1 MQSTDFQILKSLHP
15 VYQPAMRRI
24 GAFLLL
30 LAVVQ
35 FLAWLSPP
43 QFDTGGIR
51 GYLPLHALFEV
62 SSIVVAMMVFAV
74 GWNAHSRM
82 LPGNITVLACL
93 FFAIGWLDF
102 SHTIAYQGMP
112 EFVTPNNA
120 DKQLNFW
127 LASRLLA
134 AIALFVVAIR
144 PWSSFTTARTRYLL
158 IGAMVGLTLLINWL
172 VLFHQDALPRT
183 FIPGEGLTPLKKNLE
198 YFSIA
203 LNVITA
209 LLLWKKMRQQQPFN
223 VPLLFGAVCVMGMGE
238 FFFTLYTTMT
248 GGYNVLGHIY
258 KVISYLFIYR
268 AIVVETI
275 EYPYKRLAQTQE
287 NLAVAVSASNTGL
300 WNWDL
305 RSNSVIYSPEWKAQL
320 GYQADELTGSYAT
333 WERLLHPDDL
343 AATPKALHDFL
354 GSSSTDYESEFRL
367 QHRDGSYRW
376 ILSRGKKLF
385 DGNGVATNLIGSH
398 IDITKRKENE
408 IALLLQAQRAEA
420 LLDLPRIAEQMDEKS
435 FMQHGQE
442 MAENLTGSEISFIH
456 FVNNGGEEIELVA
469 WSHRTLEHY
478 CTAAYDSH
486 YPVSKAGIWADALRE
501 GKPVVFNDYASYPH
515 KHGLPEGHSPLLRLI
530 SVPVI
535 ENGKVVMLT
544 GVGNKNTDYT
554 DLDVETV
561 QLISHEIW
569 HIVQRTR
576 SRNKL
581 AHFSHVLEQS
591 QNEIYLLN
599 PRTWLF
605 IDANQGALTKT
616 GYSMEEL
623 KQMTPLDLKPEF
635 THESY
640 ETLLAPLL
648 SAEENNVRFIT
659 HHRCKDGT
667 LYPVEIN
674 LEMTHDEPPLLMQ
687 IALDITER
695 QKAEQ
700 ALRESEASL
709 RESQV
714 IASLGSYMLDIK
726 TGTWKVSEELDSLFG
741 IHGYNHTLAE
751 WETLLHPEDRAMM
764 HEYLEE
770 VVLQGRA
777 FDKEYRIIRH
787 NDQAERWVHGLG
799 KMIFDTQGQPLTMRG
814 TIQDITERKH
824 TELQLHE
831 QLDELQRW
839 QKAMLDRESRIISIK
854 QEVNELLARSGQPP
868 RYADQLP
875 ADRVPGVGQTP
886 AERGGGDA

>member
-1 MQSTDFQILKSLHP
+1 MQSIEFQILKSLHP
-15 VYQPAMRRI
+15 AYQPAMRRI

-43 QFDTGGIR
+43 QFDAGGIS

-74 GWNAHSRM
+74 GWNAHSRT
-82 LPGNITVLACL
+82 LPSNITVLACL

-127 LASRLLA
+127 IAARLLA
-134 AIALFVVAIR
+134 AIALLVVAIR

-158 IGAMVGLTLLINWL
+158 IGAMAALTLLINWL
-172 VLFHQDALPRT
+172 VLFHQDVLPRT

-198 YFSIA
+198 YLSIA

-209 LLLWKKMRQQQPFN
+209 LLLWKKMREQQPFN

-275 EYPYKRLAQTQE
+275 EDPYIRLARTQE
-287 NLAVAVSASNTGL
+287 NLAVAVRASNTGL

-305 RSNSVIYSPEWKAQL
+305 RSNSVTYSPEWKAQL
-320 GYQADELTGSYAT
+320 GYQADELAGSFAT
-333 WERLLHPDDL
+333 WERLIHPDDL
-343 AATPKALHDFL
+343 AAAQKVLHDFL

-376 ILSRGKKLF
+376 ILSRGTKLH
-385 DGNGVATNLIGSH
+385 DGNGVATHLIGSH
-398 IDITKRKENE
+398 VDITKLKENE
-408 IALLLQAQRAEA
+408 AVLRILAQRAKA
-420 LLDLPRIAEQMDEKS
+420 LLDLPEIAEQMDEKS
-435 FMQHGQE
+435 FMQRGQE

-469 WSHRTLEHY
+469 WSRRTLEHY

-486 YPVSKAGIWADALRE
+486 YPLSQAGIWADALRE
-501 GKPVVFNDYASYPH
+501 GKPVVFNDYPSYPH
-515 KHGLPEGHSPLLRLI
+515 KHGLPQGHSPLQRLI

-535 ENGKVVMLT
+535 ENGKVVMMT
-544 GVGNKNTDYT
+544 GVGNKKTDYT
-554 DLDVETV
+554 DLDIETV

-576 SRNKL
+576 NKNKL
-581 AHFSHVLEQS
+581 TLFGRALDQS
-591 QNEIYLLN
+591 KYEIYILD
-599 PRTWLF
+599 PQTWLF
-605 IDANQGALTKT
+605 MDANKGALDKI
-616 GYSMEEL
+616 GYSQQEL
-623 KQMTPLDLKPEF
+623 AHMTPLDLKPEL
-635 THESY
+635 TRESY
-640 ETLLAPLL
+640 AALLAPLL
-648 SAEENNVRFIT
+648 SAEKENIRFIS

-667 LYPVEIN
+667 LYPVEVH
-674 LEMTHDEPPLLMQ
+674 LEMTHDESPLLMQ
-687 IALDITER
+687 IVLDITER
-695 QKAEQ
+695 KNTEQ
-700 ALRESEASL
+700 TLRKSEAL
-709 RESQV
+709 LKESQV

-726 TGTWKVSEELDSLFG
+726 TGTWKASEELGSLWG
-741 IHGYNHTLAE
+741 IDANKDHTLVE
-751 WETLLHPEDRAMM
+751 WETLIHPEDRAMM
-764 HEYLEE
+764 HEYLENE
-770 VVLQGRA
+770 VMGQGRA

-799 KMIFDTQGQPLTMRG
+799 KLILDTQGQPVTMYG

-824 TELQLHE
+824 TDTQLHE
-831 QLDELQRW
+831 QLDELHRW
-839 QKAMLDRESRIISIK
+839 QKTMLGRESRIISIK
-854 QEVNELLARSGQPP
+854 QEVNELLAKSGQPP
-868 RYADQLP
+868 RYADY
-875 ADRVPGVGQTP
+875 VPDDSVPFVPQTP
-886 AERGGGDA
+886 GGGDA